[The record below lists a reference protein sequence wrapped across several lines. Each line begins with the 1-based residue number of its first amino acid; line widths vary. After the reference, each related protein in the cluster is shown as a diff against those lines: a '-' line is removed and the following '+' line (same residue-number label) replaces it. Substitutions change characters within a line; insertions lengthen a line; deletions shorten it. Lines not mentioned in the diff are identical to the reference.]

1 MFKKTIVESIVKY
14 ETKYHSGLMDGY
26 DNTENFEKD
35 MLTLSERE
43 LGLFVEYY
51 ENRQKCANDT
61 NSTVEERKEL
71 DDLILEMQGFNAMSD
86 FEICK

>member
-1 MFKKTIVESIVKY
+1 MFKKAIVESIVKY

-26 DNTENFEKD
+26 DNPKDFKRD
-35 MLTLSERE
+35 MLTLDERE
-43 LGLFVEYY
+43 IGGFVGFY
-51 ENRQKCANDT
+51 EDRRTSANDT

-71 DDLILEMQGFNAMSD
+71 DALILEMQGFNAMSD